1 MKKYLHTI
9 ILNTALWITVLI
21 IGSLLAVAGITLFVL
36 TLFAETVVNVRLYL
50 LSTLQRRKK

>member
-1 MKKYLHTI
+1 MKKYLHTVL
-9 ILNTALWITVLI
+9 LNTALWITVLI

>member
-9 ILNTALWITVLI
+9 LLNTALWITVLI

>member
-1 MKKYLHTI
+1 MKKHLHTI
-9 ILNTALWITVLI
+9 LLNTALWITVLI